1 MNQFVHEFNAKED
14 LMGQKKKKTISVQKM
29 AGDLSSFA
37 IDRTDLKELLAVI
50 PVDVNLNMTTIEYE
64 LQLLKILSVGWALS
78 FFMPQT
84 DRNRSLLTQIFW
96 ENIREISNN
105 ISTLT
110 QTTTGKSLDYFEILK
125 ERLNTY
131 LNALQKNPETSQ
143 NPAVIIGPVFAS
155 ACYSENNPTAILFGT
170 KMFTLT
176 IGAVKE
182 YLNAVK
188 IDDIKLN

>member
-1 MNQFVHEFNAKED
+1 MAEGKKER
-14 LMGQKKKKTISVQKM
+14 LSVEKI
-29 AGDLSSFA
+29 ARDFSSFA
-37 IDRTDLKELLAVI
+37 IDRTDLKELLACI
-50 PVDVNLNMTTIEYE
+50 PVDSNLNMTTVEYE

-78 FFMPQT
+78 FFMPQS
-84 DRNRSLLTQIFW
+84 DKNKGPLTQIFW
-96 ENIREISNN
+96 ENIREISGN
-105 ISTLT
+105 ISLLT
-110 QTTTGKSLDYFEILK
+110 QTTTGKSIDYFEILK

-131 LNALQKNPETSQ
+131 IDAMQKNPETAQ

-155 ACYSENNPTAILFGT
+155 VCNSENNPAAILTGT

-176 IGAVKE
+176 LGAVKE

>member
-1 MNQFVHEFNAKED
+1 
-14 LMGQKKKKTISVQKM
+14 MGQEKIESLSVDKM
-29 AGDLSSFA
+29 ARDLSAFA
-37 IDRTDLKELLAVI
+37 IDRTDLKELLSLI
-50 PVDVNLNMTTIEYE
+50 PADSNLNMTTIEYE

-84 DRNRSLLTQIFW
+84 DKSKGLLTRIFW
-96 ENIREISNN
+96 ENIREISGN

-110 QTTTGKSLDYFEILK
+110 QTTTGKFVDYFGILK

-131 LNALQKNPETSQ
+131 LEALQKTPETSQ

-155 ACYSENNPTAILFGT
+155 ACFSDNNPAVILTGT
-170 KMFTLT
+170 KMFALTL
-176 IGAVKE
+176 GAVKD